1 MANTLNEKTAE
12 LIAVAAAIAGNC
24 EPCLKFH
31 FSQAKKVGCS
41 KDEIKEAMKI
51 AKMVKESPIQTIY
64 ELADK
69 LVG

>member
-1 MANTLNEKTAE
+1 MTNILDKKTSE
-12 LIAVAAAIAGNC
+12 LIGIAAAIAGNC

-41 KDEIKEAMKI
+41 KDEIKEAIKI